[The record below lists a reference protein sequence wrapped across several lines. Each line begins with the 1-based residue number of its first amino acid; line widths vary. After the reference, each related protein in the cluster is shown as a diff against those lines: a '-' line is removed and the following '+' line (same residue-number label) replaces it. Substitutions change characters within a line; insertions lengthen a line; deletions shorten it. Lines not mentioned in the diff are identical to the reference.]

1 VTVLIVKRVDG
12 KRLFD
17 IVISAAGI
25 VILSPIFGVVAIAV
39 KLTSPGPVIYRGRRV
54 GLGGLE
60 FEILKFRTMWDRP
73 SRSLTT
79 ALDDPRI
86 TPLGRWLRRHKID
99 ELPQLINVLRGDMS
113 FVGPR
118 PEFLELVNLYG
129 PRERVILSV
138 RPGITDFASLEFFDQ
153 DRFVGRSNAD
163 EVYLTQVFARKNELR
178 VRYVEQIGWATDAR
192 LIFRTIVQM
201 ARRR

>member
-1 VTVLIVKRVDG
+1 VTEKRVVG

-25 VILSPIFGVVAIAV
+25 VILSPIFAVVAIAV
-39 KLTSPGPVIYRGRRV
+39 KLTSPGPVIYQGRRV

-73 SRSLTT
+73 TSSLTT

-99 ELPQLINVLRGDMS
+99 ELPQLVNVLRGEMS
-113 FVGPR
+113 IVGPR
-118 PEFLELVNLYG
+118 PEFLELVNRYE
-129 PRERVILSV
+129 PHERVILSV

-153 DRFVGRSNAD
+153 GRFVGRSNAD
-163 EVYLTQVFARKNELR
+163 EAYLSEVFARKNELR
-178 VRYVEQIGWATDAR
+178 IRYVEQIGWATDAR
-192 LIFRTIVQM
+192 LLLRTIIQVL
-201 ARRR
+201 RRR